1 MSEFDSEF
9 IYTYNDGAVA
19 VTTISEVGWAWKRRY
34 QAQVAYTEGPDDN
47 EACHTHHEHE
57 TFKTRLEAEDWAWNR
72 IIDWRMN
79 G

>member
-19 VTTISEVGWAWKRRY
+19 VTRIFKSGWLRKHTAR
-34 QAQVAYTEGPDDN
+34 VAYTEGPDDN
-47 EACHTHHEHE
+47 EECHTHHEEGVFNSHE
-57 TFKTRLEAEDWAWNR
+57 EAAEWAWSR